1 MPLFTSASGFQIN
14 GGTFIDNAGDM
25 TITHTAQAI
34 PEQKH
39 QFSRLC
45 DGSFARDF
53 GQISSSDNEFGL
65 KLKETRPEF
74 TPSFHLPTMVD
85 VSNLGL
91 VTEPFGELAPPVI
104 RSVAGSSHQHWD
116 DQAQEQRVING
127 GTFISG
133 NVNYT
138 HATVMP
144 AGISADQ
151 TAQQINNC
159 PPPSRIFHGRQ
170 AILNNM
176 HEFFN
181 QDTGKQH
188 IYVLHGLGG
197 AGKTQIGLKFIND
210 SSHFTDEFFLDGST
224 TETIDASLKNIASVK
239 NVGITSQDALKWLA
253 NSQEDWLLLYDNA
266 DDPKIDLNRF
276 IPHYAG
282 AHFAV
287 SDMEETDA
295 VALLLKSAGQDIS
308 SAGEKIAAEIVKLF
322 GHLYEN
328 WAQLLSEKPAQSHDN
343 YAWTVY
349 TTWQMSF
356 DQLSPLAAIFLQL
369 CSFLHWDGIPED
381 IFSRAAAYKFQQV
394 IPSREELKNPL
405 DFLAQF
411 SEPAGEWDTLR
422 FLKVTNEIKAYS
434 LMTFDPERKMFS
446 IHPLVHSWSQTTIT
460 DQQSCHSIMAAIMGM
475 SIEEIPYNHQQLAS
489 LRLVSH
495 VDSLRHGNQQAV
507 VDFGV
512 QYGTIY
518 HHARRSEEAKE
529 LDLAVLEKR
538 KQVLGDDHLDT
549 LHAMSDLA
557 LTYQKLGKFHK
568 AEELQVVV
576 LQKQKQFLGDDHPDT
591 LREMGSL
598 ALTYNHRGEFHKAEE
613 LQAVVLEKR
622 KQVLSDDHPSTLL
635 VMGDL
640 ATTYHNLGKFHKA
653 EELEVVVLQKRKQ
666 VLGDDHPHTLF
677 AMGNLGWTYHQLG
690 QFQMAEELQVIALEK
705 RKKVLGDNYPDT
717 LHTMW
722 ILAST
727 YRSLD
732 KLSAAEEL
740 ETLAHNMRKH

>member
-34 PEQKH
+34 PEQN
-39 QFSRLC
+39 
-45 DGSFARDF
+45 
-53 GQISSSDNEFGL
+53 ISSVDFVMEGPSRELSGVERNDRGFGAVRMVPYD
-65 KLKETRPEF
+65 EDPWATF
-74 TPSFHLPTMVD
+74 VASGPSFSNSLPSTFLAQEHTFNSQHL
-85 VSNLGL
+85 LG
-91 VTEPFGELAPPVI
+91 
-104 RSVAGSSHQHWD
+104 HQHWD

-181 QDTGKQH
+181 QDTGSNIFMKNTNWTE
-188 IYVLHGLGG
+188 V
-197 AGKTQIGLKFIND
+197 IND
-210 SSHFTDEFFLDGST
+210 SS
-224 TETIDASLKNIASVK
+224 
-239 NVGITSQDALKWLA
+239 Q
-253 NSQEDWLLLYDNA
+253 
-266 DDPKIDLNRF
+266 F
-276 IPHYAG
+276 IPQCNHGNIIITTRNPALRSYAG

-308 SAGEKIAAEIVKLF
+308 SAGENIAAEIVKLF

-394 IPSREELKNPL
+394 IPSREELKKPL

-666 VLGDDHPHTLF
+666 VLGDDHPHTL
-677 AMGNLGWTYHQLG
+677 LLW
-690 QFQMAEELQVIALEK
+690 MAEELQVIALEK